1 MSAGIGTV
9 GFVGLGNMGSALAG
23 NLVKW
28 GLPVVAHD
36 AAGPERSPAGA
47 AWAGSLAELARRADL
62 VVLSLPDGSASES
75 VARAIAATAGRK
87 VRHVVDTSTIGIQAA
102 ESAMARGRCRGLA
115 LAPASAGPMMAAIEN
130 ETPSSPRPKS
140 IAAVDCGRRSP
151 TRLPRIMTAVAQV
164 SALAMPRRSIQCPI
178 G

>member
-75 VARAIAATAGRK
+75 RETNNDVARVVLMHFQK
-87 VRHVVDTSTIGIQAA
+87 VTIIGSRMNQIEHVVRLIG
-102 ESAMARGRCRGLA
+102 
-115 LAPASAGPMMAAIEN
+115 
-130 ETPSSPRPKS
+130 
-140 IAAVDCGRRSP
+140 
-151 TRLPRIMTAVAQV
+151 
-164 SALAMPRRSIQCPI
+164 
-178 G
+178 